1 MRNALKKIL
10 ITSMILFAY
19 SCTTTSYTV
28 QKELSKIEECKSTEP
43 FFSKSRI
50 CIKQSVI
57 ASQIINADLVN
68 TLDDLVDILE
78 TRLNQNKLSNDMA
91 WKLLEDNLIIAI
103 QPTSDEEA
111 QSAAAKINTFID
123 SFS

>member
-1 MRNALKKIL
+1 MRNALKKTL
-10 ITSMILFAY
+10 ITSMILFAS

-43 FFSKSRI
+43 FFSKNRT

-57 ASQIINADLVN
+57 ASQNNN
-68 TLDDLVDILE
+68 TELATTMEDLVDILE
-78 TRLNQNKLSNDMA
+78 TRLNQNKLSNDMV

-103 QPTSDEEA
+103 QL
-111 QSAAAKINTFID
+111 NTD
-123 SFS
+123 

>member
-1 MRNALKKIL
+1 
-10 ITSMILFAY
+10 
-19 SCTTTSYTV
+19 TTTSYTV

>member
-78 TRLNQNKLSNDMA
+78 TRLNQNKLYKFILHEN
-91 WKLLEDNLIIAI
+91 KILLSL
-103 QPTSDEEA
+103 T
-111 QSAAAKINTFID
+111 NTRW
-123 SFS
+123 